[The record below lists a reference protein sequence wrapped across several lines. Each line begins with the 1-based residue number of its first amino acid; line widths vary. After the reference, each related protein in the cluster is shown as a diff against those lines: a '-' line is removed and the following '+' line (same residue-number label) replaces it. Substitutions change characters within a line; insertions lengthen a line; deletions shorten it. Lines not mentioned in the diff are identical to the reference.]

1 MRVLLNFM
9 LRVTTFIF
17 TGKAFVNISKQSQC
31 VTYGNDITLH
41 AGVISSSPTSLIEWK
56 RDDKTIKD
64 SKKFNIENVDQSH
77 SSLSIHCLDFD
88 DSGKYLIYVTNAFGT
103 TCDEIEINVEGM

>member
-1 MRVLLNFM
+1 MF
-9 LRVTTFIF
+9 TFIF
-17 TGKAFVNISKQSQC
+17 TGKPFVNISKQLQC

-41 AGVISSSPTSLIEWK
+41 ATVISSPPTPLIEWEK
-56 RDDKTIKD
+56 DDKIITD
-64 SKKFNIENVDQSH
+64 GEKFNIKNVDRSH

-88 DSGKYLIYVTNAFGT
+88 DSGKYFIYVTNAFGT